1 MRRLTLGLIA
11 LFVLTA
17 FAPAPFPR
25 SGRPRDEMSLEWC
38 QGTWEVLNNES
49 INGIEKRKSD
59 WGITHVRI
67 RGSRWTLMDRGREVV
82 SYTIAVDGSKKPAHI
97 DWFPLE
103 KPTAA
108 MLWLGLIKRD
118 GDRVLILYSNGPS
131 PDNRARD
138 FDSASSGSYLITVR
152 RGS

>member
-1 MRRLTLGLIA
+1 MRRLALGLIA

-25 SGRPRDEMSLEWC
+25 SGRAREMSLEGC
-38 QGTWEVLNNES
+38 QGTWEVISNES
-49 INGIEKRKSD
+49 ITGKEKRISE

-103 KPTAA
+103 QPGAST
-108 MLWLGLIKRD
+108 LWTGLIKRE
-118 GDRVLILYSNGPS
+118 GDRVLILYSNGGSPS
-131 PDNRARD
+131 SRARD
-138 FDSASSGSYLITVR
+138 FDSATGGSYLITVR
-152 RGS
+152 RAGG